1 MSTQDHTDSESDSEP
16 GAGESTTP
24 DPALDG
30 DYDPETAE
38 AKWRDHWV
46 ETGTY
51 QYGDGDAD
59 PDTAYTIDTPPPT
72 VSGSLH
78 MGHLYGHT
86 LQDFAA
92 RFHRMY
98 DGDTLFPFGYDDN
111 GIASEL
117 LTEQELGIHHSDYS
131 RREFQEKTREVCR
144 EYEQSFTEE
153 MQSLGVSIDWSRTY
167 KTIEPRVQ
175 RISQLSFL
183 DLHEKGREYRERA
196 PTIWCP
202 DCETAISQVEMEEE
216 KRDSEFVDIAFEL
229 AELGSEPPTD
239 PEREASDYAVP
250 TEPGDDIVISTTRPE
265 LLPACVAMFV
275 HPDDEE
281 NQHLVG
287 GTAEVPLFG
296 HEVPIYA
303 DDRVESETG
312 TGIVMC
318 CTFGDQTDI
327 EWYQAHDLDLRVA
340 IDESATM
347 TEVADTYEGLSTE
360 EARAAIKD
368 DLDETGALLDR
379 DPIEHV
385 VQVHERSCDA
395 AVEYLVTEQ
404 WYVKL
409 LDHTEK
415 YLEAGREMDW
425 YPEKMF
431 SRYEHWIDGLEWDWC
446 ISRQRDSGIP
456 FPVWYCAD
464 CDEAIFADPE
474 NLPVDPIADEPSVDA
489 CPACG
494 HDEFEPEEDVFDT
507 WATSSLTPLINCGWD
522 YDEAAGEITF
532 DEPALYPMDLRPQGH
547 DIVSFWLF
555 HTIVKCV
562 EHTGEVPFESVLI
575 NGWVLDENREKMSS
589 SRGNVVLPADVMAEY
604 PTDAIRYWASG
615 YAVGDDFPYKTNE
628 LRQGEKLIQKLWNA
642 SKLVADLAGEETPAA
657 PDELEPVDEWLLS
670 KRDDV
675 VETVT
680 DHFADHEYAK
690 ARTELRTFF
699 WDTFCDNYLELVKQR
714 EGAAASTAYTLRTVH
729 ETVLRLFAPILPFVT
744 EEVWSAAYAD
754 GEESLHRQPWPETL
768 GYDAP
773 LAPGERAMS
782 VVSALRSFKSDRG
795 LALNADLAAVDVYAD
810 IAGYEDAVA
819 NVMHVEELAV
829 YPDATAPEATAEIDS
844 IDLDYAT
851 VGPKYGEAVGDIEA
865 AIAAGE
871 FEIDD
876 DGSLH
881 AAGERL
887 PAEEFEVVESHTY
900 DGEGTLIEAD
910 DAVIIVRVES

>member
-1 MSTQDHTDSESDSEP
+1 MSTQRETDETD
-16 GAGESTTP
+16 GEDDADLS
-24 DPALDG
+24 G
-30 DYDPETAE
+30 GYDPEAVE
-38 AKWRDHWV
+38 PKWRDHWV
-46 ETGTY
+46 DDETY
-51 QYGDGDAD
+51 RFGDGDVD

-92 RFHRMY
+92 RFHRMD
-98 DGDTLFPFGYDDN
+98 DGDALFPFGYDDN

-117 LTEQELGIHHSDYS
+117 LTEQELDIHHSDYS
-131 RREFQEKTREVCR
+131 RREFQEKCREVCVD
-144 EYEQSFTEE
+144 YEESFTEE
-153 MQSLGVSIDWSRTY
+153 LQSLGVSVDWSRTY

-175 RISQLSFL
+175 RTSQLSFL
-183 DLHEKGREYRERA
+183 DLYEKGREYRERA

-216 KRDSEFVDIAFEL
+216 QRDSEFVDVAFTL
-229 AELGSEPPTD
+229 AETGSEPPAD
-239 PEREASDYAVP
+239 PQREASEYAVP
-250 TEPGDDIVISTTRPE
+250 TEPGEEVVISTTRPE

-275 HPDDEE
+275 HPDDDA

-287 GTAEVPLFG
+287 GTCEVPLFG

-303 DDRVESETG
+303 DDRVEADTG

-347 TEVADTYEGLSTE
+347 TELAGDYEGLSTAD
-360 EARAAIKD
+360 ARAAIKE
-368 DLDETGALLDR
+368 DLDDEGTLLAR

-404 WYVKL
+404 WYIEM
-409 LDHTEK
+409 LDHTDE
-415 YLEAGREMDW
+415 YLEAGREMEW
-425 YPEKMF
+425 FPEKMF
-431 SRYEHWIDGLEWDWC
+431 SRYEHWIEGLEWDWC

-464 CDEAIFADPE
+464 CNEEILAEPE
-474 NLPVDPIADEPSVDA
+474 RLPVDPIADEPSVDT

-494 HDEFEPEEDVFDT
+494 HDAFEPEEDVFDT
-507 WATSSLTPLINCGWD
+507 WATSSLTPLINAGWG
-522 YDEAAGEITF
+522 YDEETGEIGF
-532 DEPALYPMDLRPQGH
+532 DEPDLYPIDLRPQGH

-555 HTIVKCV
+555 HTVVKCV
-562 EHTGEVPFESVLI
+562 EHTGEVPFEGVLI

-589 SRGNVVLPADVMAEY
+589 SRGNVVSPSTVMDEY

-642 SKLVADLAGEETPAA
+642 SKLVDDLASEATDGAPPAPGTTPPAN
-657 PDELEPVDEWLLS
+657 LEPIDEWLLS
-670 KRDDV
+670 KLDDV
-675 VETVT
+675 VETAT
-680 DHFADHEYAK
+680 DHFRAHEYAK
-690 ARTELRTFF
+690 ARTELRGFF
-699 WDTFCDNYLELVKQR
+699 WDTFCDNYLELAKQR
-714 EGAAASTAYTLRTVH
+714 TGAAQSTAYTLRTVH

-744 EEVWSAAYAD
+744 EEVWSAAYGDDTA
-754 GEESLHRQPWPETL
+754 SIHRQSWPDPQ
-768 GYDAP
+768 GFDAP
-773 LAPGERAMS
+773 LAPGERAMA

-795 LALNADLAAVDVYAD
+795 LALNADLPAVDIYGD
-810 IAGYEDAVA
+810 LRGFEDAVA
-819 NVMHVEELAV
+819 SVMHVEDLAT
-829 YPDATAPEATAEIDS
+829 YPDATAPEATAEIVD

-851 VGPKYGEAVGDIEA
+851 VGPKYGGAVGDIEA
-865 AIAAGE
+865 AIASE
-871 FEIDD
+871 EYELDD
-876 DGSLH
+876 DELH
-881 AAGERL
+881 AAGETL
-887 PAEEFEVVESHTY
+887 AADEFEIVEEHSY
-900 DGEGTLIEAD
+900 DGDGEL
-910 DAVIIVRVES
+910 VETAEVVMVVHLDE

>member
-1 MSTQDHTDSESDSEP
+1 MSTQHTEESDETSD
-16 GAGESTTP
+16 P
-24 DPALDG
+24 DPALTG
-30 DYDPETAE
+30 GYDPESAE

-46 ETGTY
+46 ETETY
-51 QYGDGDAD
+51 RFGDGDVD

-92 RFHRMY
+92 RFHRMF
-98 DGDTLFPFGYDDN
+98 DGDALFPFGYDDN

-117 LTEQELGIHHSDYS
+117 LTEQELGVHHSDYT

-153 MQSLGVSIDWSRTY
+153 LQSLGVSVDWSRTY

-175 RISQLSFL
+175 RTAQLSFL
-183 DLHEKGREYRERA
+183 DLYEKGREYRERA

-216 KRDSEFVDIAFEL
+216 KRDSEFVDVAFTL
-229 AELGSEPPTD
+229 AELGEESPAD

-250 TEPGDDIVISTTRPE
+250 TAPGDEVVISTTRPE

-275 HPDDEE
+275 HPEDDA

-287 GTAEVPLFG
+287 GTCEVPLFG

-303 DDRVESETG
+303 DERVEAETG

-327 EWYQAHDLDLRVA
+327 EWYQAHDLDLRIA

-347 TEVADTYEGLSTE
+347 TELAGDYEGLSTE
-360 EARAAIKD
+360 TARDAIKD
-368 DLDETGALLDR
+368 DLDDAGALLAR

-404 WYVKL
+404 WYVEL
-409 LDHTEK
+409 LDHKEK

-456 FPVWYCAD
+456 FPVWYCTD
-464 CDEAIFADPE
+464 CDEELLADPE
-474 NLPVDPIADEPSVDA
+474 RLPVDPLVNEPSVDA

-494 HDEFEPEEDVFDT
+494 HDEFAPEEDVFDT
-507 WATSSLTPLINCGWD
+507 WATSSLTPLVNAGWD
-522 YDEAAGEITF
+522 YDAETGEIGF

-555 HTIVKCV
+555 HTVVKCV
-562 EHTGEVPFESVLI
+562 EHTGEVPFDSVLI

-589 SRGNVVLPADVMAEY
+589 SRGNVVLPSAVMDEY

-615 YAVGDDFPYKTNE
+615 YSVGDDFPYKTNE

-642 SKLVADLAGEETPAA
+642 SKLVSDLAA
-657 PDELEPVDEWLLS
+657 PDPAEPETLEPVDEWLLS
-670 KRDDV
+670 KLDDV
-675 VETVT
+675 IETATV
-680 DHFADHEYAK
+680 HFRDHEYAK

-699 WDTFCDNYLELVKQR
+699 WDTFCDNYLELAKQR
-714 EGAAASTAYTLRTVH
+714 DGAAASTSFTLRTVH

-744 EEVWSAAYAD
+744 EEVWTAAYGDD
-754 GEESLHRQPWPETL
+754 GESVHRQPWPEPL

-773 LAPGERAMS
+773 LAPGERAMA
-782 VVSALRSFKSDRG
+782 VVSALRSFKSDAG
-795 LALNADLAAVDVYAD
+795 LALNADLAAVDVYGD
-810 IAGYEDAVA
+810 VTGFEDAVA
-819 NVMHVEELAV
+819 SVMHVDDLTA
-829 YPDATAPEATAEIDS
+829 YPDETAPEATAEIDG

-851 VGPKYGEAVGDIEA
+851 VGPKYGDTVGDIEA
-865 AIAAGE
+865 AIAAGDYE
-871 FEIDD
+871 PD
-876 DGSLH
+876 DGRLH
-881 AAGERL
+881 AAGETL
-887 PAEEFEVVESHTY
+887 PPEEFEVVETHSY
-900 DGEGTLIEAD
+900 DGDGELIETD
-910 DAVIIVRVES
+910 EVVMVVRVDE